1 MDGKPKP
8 GTGAE
13 LKRRRE
19 AVAASLAA
27 AQRNAQRAVAADSAG
42 KPAWWRWPFDAVG
55 AALARV
61 DWVYVRERLGQYA
74 KLARMHK
81 PIGAA
86 LLLWPTWWAL
96 WLAAGDFPPWGTLV
110 IFTLG
115 VFFMRSAGCVINDY
129 ADRDLDPQVE
139 RTRDRPIAS
148 GAVTPREAL
157 YVFGALI
164 TLAFLLVLL
173 TNKLTIELSFVGAFL
188 AITYPFVKRYTY
200 LPQVYLG
207 AAFGWS
213 IPMAFAAVKGADLAA
228 FKALL
233 PLCVELYLANILWS
247 TIYDTEYAMV
257 DRDDDIRAGAKSTA
271 ILFGDA
277 DLAILGV
284 LMVSFLLTMSLVAQ
298 RGHLHTVYFAG
309 VAAAALLFAWQQWIM
324 RKRDREACF
333 AAFRNNN
340 WVGLALWVGIAMAYA
355 IR

>member
-1 MDGKPKP
+1 MNGKRKL
-8 GTGAE
+8 GTGEE
-13 LKRRRE
+13 LKRRRD

-27 AQRNAQRAVAADSAG
+27 AQRNAQRAVAADTAG
-42 KPAWWRWPFDAVG
+42 NPAWWRWPSDAVG

-61 DWVYVRERLGQYA
+61 DWVHVRERLGQYT

-157 YVFGALI
+157 YVFLALI

-173 TNKLTIELSFVGAFL
+173 TNKLTIELSFVGALL
-188 AITYPFVKRYTY
+188 AI
-200 LPQVYLG
+200 
-207 AAFGWS
+207 
-213 IPMAFAAVKGADLAA
+213 
-228 FKALL
+228 
-233 PLCVELYLANILWS
+233 
-247 TIYDTEYAMV
+247 
-257 DRDDDIRAGAKSTA
+257 
-271 ILFGDA
+271 
-277 DLAILGV
+277 
-284 LMVSFLLTMSLVAQ
+284 
-298 RGHLHTVYFAG
+298 
-309 VAAAALLFAWQQWIM
+309 
-324 RKRDREACF
+324 
-333 AAFRNNN
+333 
-340 WVGLALWVGIAMAYA
+340 
-355 IR
+355 